1 MKSLST
7 VLEEKLKMTISKEE
21 YLQDYKNLD
30 YLENKEKIDV
40 ANKYGTNSKKKKDI
54 LNAIAFYAREERK
67 TRKEFDSD
75 DITMFNRLDWSERTF
90 INHIGEESIEFQKYF
105 LQYTL
110 SKLKNYKVDKYIY
123 AKNLNSYG
131 LSSNAKMYIKRFQ
144 VLDSH
149 LKELDTSV
157 EDKLKANEI
166 TILKNS
172 IKTKLE
178 ENLQE
183 FHDELIK
190 QSRGFAKRRY
200 NSIKNEKDEII
211 FNSTNQ
217 DSNLVADKKLMEKFS
232 KVLAFLSRFKT
243 VESFAEECVK
253 DTEKDFEKN
262 INLIVERIFD
272 KELDVANISCSS
284 PVIDN
289 NRINLVITDGKKRL
303 YCRAI
308 IAAEF
313 SAVMVP
319 HVRFIVTEK
328 K

>member
-1 MKSLST
+1 MS
-7 VLEEKLKMTISKEE
+7 ISKEE
-21 YLQDYKNLD
+21 YLNDYTNID
-30 YLENKEKIDV
+30 YLENSGKIEI
-40 ANKYGTNSKKKKDI
+40 ANKYGITSKKKNDI
-54 LNAIAFYAREERK
+54 YNAIALYAREERK

-90 INHIGEESIEFQKYF
+90 INYIIEESIEFQKYF

-110 SKLKNYKVDKYIY
+110 SILKTFKVDKYIY

-131 LSSNAKMYIKRFQ
+131 LSSNEKMYIKRFQ
-144 VLDSH
+144 ALDSH
-149 LKELDTSV
+149 LKELDMSA

-166 TILKNS
+166 STLKNS
-172 IKTKLE
+172 IKARLE

-183 FHDELIK
+183 FHNELIN
-190 QSRGFAKRRY
+190 QSKGFAKRRY
-200 NSIKNEKDEII
+200 NSIKNEHNELINKLI
-211 FNSTNQ
+211 NSQ
-217 DSNLVADKKLMEKFS
+217 DSNSNKILRNKFS
-232 KVLAFLSRFKT
+232 KVTAFLTRFKT
-243 VESFAEECVK
+243 IESFIDECVK
-253 DTEKDFEKN
+253 DAEKDFDKN
-262 INLIVERIFD
+262 INLIVERVFD
-272 KELDVANISCSS
+272 KELDVANINCSS
-284 PVIDN
+284 PTIDN

>member
-1 MKSLST
+1 MKSLSA
-7 VLEEKLKMTISKEE
+7 VLEEKLKMNISKEE
-21 YLQDYKNLD
+21 YLNDYDNLD

-67 TRKEFDSD
+67 IRKEFDSD
-75 DITMFNRLDWSERTF
+75 DITMFGRLDWSERTF
-90 INHIGEESIEFQKYF
+90 INHISEESIEFQKYYLQF
-105 LQYTL
+105 LL
-110 SKLKNYKVDKYIY
+110 EKIKKHKASEYIY

-183 FHDELIK
+183 FHDELIN
-190 QSRGFAKRRY
+190 QSKEFAKRRY
-200 NSIKNEKDEII
+200 NRIKNSREELI
-211 FNSTNQ
+211 NNPEL
-217 DSNLVADKKLMEKFS
+217 DSNKALRTRFS

-243 VESFAEECVK
+243 VESFIDECVK
-253 DTEKDFEKN
+253 DAEKDFDNN
-262 INLIVERIFD
+262 INLIVERVFD
-272 KELDVANISCSS
+272 KELDVTNISCSS
-284 PVIDN
+284 PIIDN
-289 NRINLVITDGKKRL
+289 NRINLIITDGKKRL

-313 SAVMVP
+313 STVMVP

>member
-1 MKSLST
+1 M
-7 VLEEKLKMTISKEE
+7 ELKMNISKEE
-21 YLQDYKNLD
+21 YLRDYTDVD
-30 YLENKEKIDV
+30 YLENSEKIEV

-54 LNAIAFYAREERK
+54 LNAIALYAREERK

-90 INHIGEESIEFQKYF
+90 INYISEESIEFQKYYLQF
-105 LQYTL
+105 LLETI
-110 SKLKNYKVDKYIY
+110 KKYKVSKYIY

-131 LSSNAKMYIKRFQ
+131 LSSNDKMFIKRFQ
-144 VLDSH
+144 TLDSH
-149 LKELDTSV
+149 LKESDMSV
-157 EDKLKANEI
+157 ENKLKANEI
-166 TILKNS
+166 TTLKNS
-172 IKTKLE
+172 IKARLE

-183 FHDELIK
+183 FHNELIN
-190 QSRGFAKRRY
+190 QSKVFAKRRY
-200 NSIKNEKDEII
+200 NNIKNTRDELIN
-211 FNSTNQ
+211 NSEL
-217 DSNLVADKKLMEKFS
+217 DSNKALRTRFS
-232 KVLAFLSRFKT
+232 KVLAFLAKFKT
-243 VESFAEECVK
+243 IESFIDECVK
-253 DTEKDFEKN
+253 DAEADFNKN

-272 KELDVANISCSS
+272 KELDVSNINCSS

-289 NRINLVITDGKKRL
+289 NRINLVVTDGKKRL

>member
-1 MKSLST
+1 MN
-7 VLEEKLKMTISKEE
+7 ISKEE
-21 YLQDYKNLD
+21 YLRDYTDVD
-30 YLENKEKIDV
+30 YLENSEKIEV

-54 LNAIAFYAREERK
+54 LNAIALYAREERK

-75 DITMFNRLDWSERTF
+75 DITMFNRLDWSERNF
-90 INHIGEESIEFQKYF
+90 INYISEESIEFQKYF
-105 LQYTL
+105 LQYLLTV
-110 SKLKNYKVDKYIY
+110 LKTIKVDKYIY

-144 VLDSH
+144 ALDSH
-149 LKELDTSV
+149 LKESDMSI

-166 TILKNS
+166 TTLKNS
-172 IKTKLE
+172 IKARLE

-183 FHDELIK
+183 FHDELIN
-190 QSRGFAKRRY
+190 QSKEFAKRRY
-200 NSIKNEKDEII
+200 NFIKNSKEELINNPNLD
-211 FNSTNQ
+211 TNKA
-217 DSNLVADKKLMEKFS
+217 LRTRFS
-232 KVLAFLSRFKT
+232 KVSGFLAKFKT
-243 VESFAEECVK
+243 IESFIDECVK
-253 DTEKDFEKN
+253 DAEADFNKN
-262 INLIVERIFD
+262 INLIVERVFD
-272 KELDVANISCSS
+272 KELDVTNISCSS
-284 PVIDN
+284 PIIDN
-289 NRINLVITDGKKRL
+289 NRINLVVTDGKKRL